1 MSIVQRGNPA
11 MFQGPEYVAVMAFTL
26 PPSPNDISVAAWALH
41 QEMAK
46 WFDANPNVE
55 RYAPF
60 GAMRRKF

>member
-1 MSIVQRGNPA
+1 